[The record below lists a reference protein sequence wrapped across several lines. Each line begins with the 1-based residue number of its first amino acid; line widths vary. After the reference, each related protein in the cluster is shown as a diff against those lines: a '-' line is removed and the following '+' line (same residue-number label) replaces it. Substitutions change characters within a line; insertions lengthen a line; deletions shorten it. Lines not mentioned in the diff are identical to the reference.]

1 MKIENQNFTP
11 SYLFPSQLPLGIT
24 GRLGR
29 GERRRAGTIAHCTLI
44 IFQLFLLLLEY
55 QGALGINTQ
64 QASLGRREHRT
75 LEKSHSNVGIPS
87 LIYYSLL

>member
-11 SYLFPSQLPLGIT
+11 YSLFPSQLPLCIT

-29 GERRRAGTIAHCTLI
+29 GASRRAGTIAYCALI
-44 IFQLFLLLLEY
+44 VFQLFLFLLEY
-55 QGALGINTQ
+55 QGAQGNTQ
-64 QASLGRREHRT
+64 RAPMGRREHRT
-75 LEKSHSNVGIPS
+75 MEKSHSDVGIPS